1 MKLTKNRFFVIV
13 IFFLRIIIIFHL
25 NTIAENLYDIE
36 HVNFQIHFESFSS
49 SVRWMDQY
57 ACRRRRRRYICVN
70 FKSETV
76 FKRKGKSEPTNA
88 VWHSKIQID
97 DKWTKEALDVI
108 NPQICCF
115 FAADYSK
122 FLALT

>member
-57 ACRRRRRRYICVN
+57 ACRRRRRYICVN

-97 DKWTKEALDVI
+97 DKWTKEALGVI
-108 NPQICCF
+108 NPQIRCF